1 MKWHLHCNFSAEVF
15 LMIIVDESNLDF
27 LGKLMTSLRGRG
39 VECGLFSKES
49 ERSSKASEKIYVSCK
64 SKNYDLKAD
73 KELIPFLKT
82 NGFKKAAL
90 LVLECQSFEVDK
102 HLNGAITVMK
112 VPAIDKETNQLA
124 TFFLHYFIE
133 QIVQNLPNLPCNDEQ
148 SIQLT
153 SLLKKIST
161 TDATVLVNGPTG
173 TGKEVISNLIHH
185 FSNRREEAFIAVNCA
200 AIPDQMLESMLFG
213 HEKGAFTGAVQPNK
227 GLVRAADRGT
237 VLLDEISEMP
247 IALQAKLLRV
257 IQEKKVMP
265 IGSSQEVDVN
275 VRIIATTNRNMIE
288 EVQLGRFREDLYYR
302 LNVFPLNTLK
312 LSNRKDDIPTIVANM
327 LFNMDIE
334 NETKTK
340 ISLKALI
347 DLEDYHW
354 PGNVRELHNVV
365 QRAKILCTNG
375 EILPSDL
382 IFDSIETGQST
393 NTAEVLAA
401 KFQNTAKDEVAL

>member
-1 MKWHLHCNFSAEVF
+1 MAEDF
-15 LMIIVDESNLDF
+15 FMIIVDERNLD
-27 LGKLMTSLRGRG
+27 LSNDLIASLKGRG
-39 VECGLFSKES
+39 IECGLFSPES
-49 ERSSKASEKIYVSCK
+49 DSFSSSNEKIYLSLK
-64 SKNYDLKAD
+64 LKDYDFKAD
-73 KELIPFLKT
+73 KELIPFLKS

-90 LVLECQSFEVDK
+90 LLLDCDNFKVEK
-102 HLNGAITVMK
+102 NLNGAITILKIPSFSKDYKHHV
-112 VPAIDKETNQLA
+112 
-124 TFFLHYFIE
+124 TFYLNYFIE
-133 QIVQNLPNLPCNDEQ
+133 QVVQSLPNLPCSDDQ
-148 SIQLT
+148 SVQLT
-153 SLLKKIST
+153 SLIKKIST

-213 HEKGAFTGAVQPNK
+213 HEKGAFTGAIQPNK
-227 GLVRAADRGT
+227 GLIRAADKGT

-265 IGSSQEVDVN
+265 IGSSQEVEVN
-275 VRIIATTNRNMIE
+275 VRIIATTNRNMLE
-288 EVQLGRFREDLYYR
+288 EVKLGRFREDLFYR

-312 LSNRKDDIPTIVANM
+312 LSDRKGDIPTIVANM
-327 LFNMDIE
+327 LFNMDIDTD
-334 NETKTK
+334 TKTK
-340 ISLKALI
+340 ISLAALK

-354 PGNVRELHNVV
+354 PGNVRELHNVI
-365 QRAKILCTNG
+365 QRAKILCQNG

-401 KFQNTAKDEVAL
+401 KFQNTTTDEVAL

>member
-1 MKWHLHCNFSAEVF
+1 MAEDF
-15 LMIIVDESNLDF
+15 FMIIVDKSNLD
-27 LGKLMTSLRGRG
+27 LSEDLIASLKGRG
-39 VECGLFSKES
+39 IECGLFSPES
-49 ERSSKASEKIYVSCK
+49 DIFDSSNEKIYLSFK
-64 SKNYDLKAD
+64 SQDYDFKTD
-73 KELIPFLKT
+73 KEIIPFLKS

-90 LVLECQSFEVDK
+90 LLLDCDNFKVEK
-102 HLNGAITVMK
+102 NLNGAITILKIPVLSK
-112 VPAIDKETNQLA
+112 ASKQQVNFYLN
-124 TFFLHYFIE
+124 YFIE
-133 QIVQNLPNLPCNDEQ
+133 QVVQSLPNLPCSDDQ
-148 SIQLT
+148 SVQLT
-153 SLLKKIST
+153 SLIKKIST

-185 FSNRREEAFIAVNCA
+185 FSNRREEAFVAVNCA

-213 HEKGAFTGAVQPNK
+213 HEKGAFTGAIQPNK
-227 GLVRAADRGT
+227 GLIRAADKGT

-265 IGSSQEVDVN
+265 IGSSQEVEVN
-275 VRIIATTNRNMIE
+275 VRIIATTNRNMLE
-288 EVQLGRFREDLYYR
+288 EVKLGRFREDLFYR

-312 LSNRKDDIPTIVANM
+312 LSDRKGDIPTIVANM
-327 LFNMDIE
+327 LFNMDIDTD
-334 NETKTK
+334 TKTK
-340 ISLKALI
+340 ISLAALK

-354 PGNVRELHNVV
+354 PGNVRELHNVI
-365 QRAKILCTNG
+365 QRAKILCQNG

-401 KFQNTAKDEVAL
+401 KFQNTTTDEVAL

>member
-1 MKWHLHCNFSAEVF
+1 MACNPTAEDF

-27 LGKLMTSLRGRG
+27 SDKLMASLKGRG
-39 VECGLFSKES
+39 VECALFSP
-49 ERSSKASEKIYVSCK
+49 ERDSFSKVSEKIYISFK
-64 SKNYDLKAD
+64 SQNYDLKSD
-73 KELIPFLKT
+73 KELIPFLKS

-90 LVLECQSFEVDK
+90 LVLECENFTVEQY
-102 HLNGAITVMK
+102 LNGAITVMK
-112 VPAIDKETNQLA
+112 VPRMDGEPKQLT

-133 QIVQNLPNLPCNDEQ
+133 QVVQNLPNLPCNDEQ

-153 SLLKKIST
+153 SLIRKIST

-185 FSNRREEAFIAVNCA
+185 FSNRRQEAFVAVNCA

-227 GLVRAADRGT
+227 GLVRAADKGT

-257 IQEKKVMP
+257 IQEKRVMP
-265 IGSSQEVDVN
+265 IGSSQEVEVN
-275 VRIIATTNRNMIE
+275 VRIIATTNRNMLE

-302 LNVFPLNTLK
+302 LNVFPLNTLR
-312 LSNRKDDIPTIVANM
+312 LTDRTDDIPTIVANM
-327 LFNMDIE
+327 LFNMDKH
-334 NETKTK
+334 NVTKTK
-340 ISLKALI
+340 ISLETLN
-347 DLEDYHW
+347 DLEGYHW
-354 PGNVRELHNVV
+354 PGNVRELHNVI
-365 QRAKILCTNG
+365 QRAKILCSNDV
-375 EILPSDL
+375 ILPSDL
-382 IFDSIETGQST
+382 IFDSVETGQAT

-401 KFQNTAKDEVAL
+401 KFQNTATDEVAL